1 MEQALDELTDKEK
14 QTLRLIVRG
23 HDAKSMAAE
32 LDLSVHTINER
43 LRVARRKLGVTS
55 SREAARLLFESEGGT
70 YENLVGKD
78 LGDAGEAEARDP
90 AHKAKG
96 VISRRLIA
104 GVLIMI
110 TLFAAGLILTSHFT
124 DTGHDLPAAEVSA
137 ADRVVAEAARDWL
150 EMIDNADWP
159 ASFEATGETFREANT
174 IAGWTSASRQVRE
187 PLGAVVSRELLT
199 IRYLN
204 APPRGYQEVAF
215 ATRFAN
221 TERVIETVTLQKE
234 DGIWKPVGILID

>member
-1 MEQALDELTDKEK
+1 MEQALDELTEKEK

-32 LDLSVHTINER
+32 LDLSAHTINER

-55 SREAARLLFESEGGT
+55 SRVASRLLFESEGGA
-70 YENLVGKD
+70 YEISAGNN
-78 LGDAGEAEARDP
+78 LGDAGRGEARNP
-90 AHKAKG
+90 AQGAKG
-96 VISRRLIA
+96 VPSRRLIA
-104 GVLIMI
+104 GVFIMI
-110 TLFAAGLILTSHFT
+110 ALFAAGLILTSHFT
-124 DTGHDLPAAEVSA
+124 DAGYDLPAAEVSA
-137 ADRVVAEAARDWL
+137 TDEIVAAAARDWL
-150 EMIDNADWP
+150 EMIDNADWQ
-159 ASFEATGETFREANT
+159 ASFEATRKPFREANT

-221 TERVIETVTLQKE
+221 DERVIETVTLQKE
-234 DGIWKPVGILID
+234 EGVWKPVGILVD

>member
-23 HDAKSMAAE
+23 HDAKSMATE

-55 SREAARLLFESEGGT
+55 SREAARLLFEREGGT
-70 YENLVGKD
+70 YENLVGND
-78 LGDAGEAEARDP
+78 LGDAGEAEARDA
-90 AHKAKG
+90 AHEAMG
-96 VISRRLIA
+96 TQSRRLIA
-104 GVLIMI
+104 GVLVMI
-110 TLFAAGLILTSHFT
+110 TLFAAGLILTSDFT
-124 DTGHDLPAAEVSA
+124 EAGRDLPAAEASA
-137 ADRVVAEAARDWL
+137 TDRIVAEAARHWL
-150 EMIDNADWP
+150 EMIDNAEWQS
-159 ASFEATGETFREANT
+159 SFEATGETFRETNT

-199 IRYLN
+199 VRYLN
-204 APPRGYQEVAF
+204 APPRGYQEVTF

-234 DGIWKPVGILID
+234 DGLWKPVGILID